1 MYDSYLYFPAT
12 AALYTL
18 TVATVMFFIAG
29 AFVSVTLWFKGKA
42 PSLHHGLNIAA
53 IIKAFIFDCL
63 LQVQILKISF
73 VRWLM
78 HFCIFIGFLGLFAQ
92 TTVMA
97 LASHF
102 LPPDTAL
109 ARTMFKSSSAA
120 FGGCGARVLDVWGDF
135 FGLMLIV
142 GLAIAIV
149 RRYIIKTKQLETIQK
164 DTLSICLLTTIALT
178 GFLCEGLRLTNPLY
192 AQVAAYSFV
201 GNILAGIFKGM
212 GFTSANYYPWVW
224 LHAVIS
230 LFFCGYIPFS
240 KAWHVIVSPIEI
252 VIDASERAH

>member
-18 TVATVMFFIAG
+18 TVAAVMFFIAG
-29 AFVSVTLWFKGKA
+29 VFVSVTLWVKGKA
-42 PSLHHGLNIAA
+42 PSLHHALNSAA
-53 IIKAFIFDCL
+53 MIKAFIFDCL
-63 LQVQILKISF
+63 LQVQILKVSF

-102 LPPDTAL
+102 ISPDTAL
-109 ARTMFKSSSAA
+109 ARTMFEFPGSPA
-120 FGGCGARVLDVWGDF
+120 GGFGARVLDVWGDF
-135 FGLMLIV
+135 FGLMLIA

-149 RRYIIKTKQLETIQK
+149 RRYIVKTKQLETIQK

-178 GFLCEGLRLTNPLY
+178 GFLCEGLRLTNPTY
-192 AQVAAYSFV
+192 ADVAAYSFV
-201 GNILAGIFKGM
+201 GNIIAGFFKSM
-212 GFTSANYYPWVW
+212 GFTAAVYTPWVW
-224 LHAVIS
+224 VHALVS

-240 KAWHVIVSPIEI
+240 KAWHLIVSPIEI
-252 VIDASERAH
+252 VLDASERA

>member
-12 AALYTL
+12 AVLYTL
-18 TVATVMFFIAG
+18 TVIIVLMFIAG
-29 AFVSVTLWFKGKA
+29 AFASVTLWLKGKA

-53 IIKAFIFDCL
+53 IFRAFIFDCL

-78 HFCIFIGFLGLFAQ
+78 HFCIFIGFMGLFAQ

-109 ARTMFKSSSAA
+109 AKSMFNHDISV
-120 FGGCGARVLDVWGDF
+120 GGFGARVLDVWGDF

-149 RRYIIKTKQLETIQK
+149 RRYIVKNKQLETILK

-178 GFLCEGLRLTNPLY
+178 GFLCEGLRLTNPMY
-192 AQVAAYSFV
+192 AHVAAYSFV
-201 GNILAGIFKGM
+201 GNILAGILKGM
-212 GFTSANYYPWVW
+212 GLTSATYTPWVW
-224 LHAVIS
+224 LHAVVS

>member
-12 AALYTL
+12 VALYAL
-18 TVATVMFFIAG
+18 SVITVIVLFAG
-29 AFVSVTLWFKGKA
+29 IFSSVTLWFKGKA
-42 PSLHHGLNIAA
+42 PSLHHGLNTAA

>member
-12 AALYTL
+12 AALYSL
-18 TVATVMFFIAG
+18 TVIIVLVFIAG
-29 AFVSVTLWFKGKA
+29 AFASVTLWSKGKA
-42 PSLHHGLNIAA
+42 PSLHHALNSPA

-63 LQVQILKISF
+63 LQVQILKVSF

-78 HFCIFIGFLGLFAQ
+78 HICIFIGFMGLFAQ

-102 LPPDTAL
+102 LPPDTLL
-109 ARTMFKSSSAA
+109 AKSMFNQYISV
-120 FGGCGARVLDVWGDF
+120 GGFGARVLDVWGDF

-142 GLAIAIV
+142 GLIIAIV
-149 RRYIIKTKQLETIQK
+149 RRYIVKSKQLETIQK
-164 DTLSICLLTTIALT
+164 DTISICLLTTIALT
-178 GFLCEGLRLTNPLY
+178 GFLCEGLRLTNPVY

-201 GNILAGIFKGM
+201 GNILAGIFKGT
-212 GFTSANYYPWVW
+212 GLTAANYSPWVW
-224 LHAVIS
+224 LHALVS

>member
-12 AALYTL
+12 AVLYTL
-18 TVATVMFFIAG
+18 TVIIVLFFIAG
-29 AFVSVTLWFKGKA
+29 ALASVTLWFKGKA
-42 PSLHHGLNIAA
+42 PSLHHGLNIPA
-53 IIKAFIFDCL
+53 IVKAFIFDCL
-63 LQVQILKISF
+63 LQAQILKISF

-109 ARTMFKSSSAA
+109 AKTMFKFPDAP
-120 FGGCGARVLDVWGDF
+120 FGGFGARVLDVWGDF

-149 RRYIIKTKQLETIQK
+149 RRYIVKTKQLETIQK
-164 DTLSICLLTTIALT
+164 DTISICLLTTIALT
-178 GFLCEGLRLTNPLY
+178 GFLCEGLRLTNPMY
-192 AQVAAYSFV
+192 ADIAAYSFV

-212 GFTSANYYPWVW
+212 GLTSATYNPWVW
-224 LHAVIS
+224 LHAVVS
-230 LFFCGYIPFS
+230 LFFCGYLPFS

>member
-18 TVATVMFFIAG
+18 TVFIVLVFIAG
-29 AFVSVTLWFKGKA
+29 AFASVTLWFKGKA
-42 PSLHHGLNIAA
+42 PSLHHGLNIPALV
-53 IIKAFIFDCL
+53 KAFIFDCL

-78 HFCIFIGFLGLFAQ
+78 HFCIFIGFMGLFAE

-102 LPPDTAL
+102 LPPGTAL
-109 ARTMFKSSSAA
+109 AKTMFNHVDKV
-120 FGGCGARVLDVWGDF
+120 GGFGARVLDVWGDF
-135 FGLMLIV
+135 FGLMLVV
-142 GLAIAIV
+142 GLVIAIV

-164 DTLSICLLTTIALT
+164 DTLSLCLLTTIALT
-178 GFLCEGLRLTNPLY
+178 GFLCEGLRLTSPVF
-192 AQVAAYSFV
+192 ASVAAYSFV
-201 GNILAGIFKGM
+201 GNALAGIFSSM
-212 GFTSANYYPWVW
+212 GWTAATYKSWVW
-224 LHAVIS
+224 LHAIVS

-240 KAWHVIVSPIEI
+240 KAWHIIVSPIEI

>member
-18 TVATVMFFIAG
+18 TVLIVLVFMAG
-29 AFVSVTLWFKGKA
+29 AFASVTLWFKGKA
-42 PSLHHGLNIAA
+42 PSLNRGLNIPA
-53 IIKAFIFDCL
+53 ILKAFILDCL

-78 HFCIFIGFLGLFAQ
+78 HFCIFIGFMGLFAE

-109 ARTMFKSSSAA
+109 AQTMFNHVDSL
-120 FGGCGARVLDVWGDF
+120 GGFGARVLDVWGDV
-135 FGLMLIV
+135 FGLLLVI

-149 RRYIIKTKQLETIQK
+149 RRYVVKTKQLDTITK
-164 DTLSICLLTTIALT
+164 DTVSVVLLTIIALS
-178 GFLCEGLRLTNPLY
+178 GFLCEGLRLINPMY
-192 AQVAAYSFV
+192 DSVAAYSFV
-201 GNILAGIFKGM
+201 GNALAGIFSGM
-212 GFTSANYYPWVW
+212 GLTAATYTVWVW
-224 LHAVIS
+224 LHAIVS
-230 LFFCGYIPFS
+230 LFFCAYIPFS

>member
-18 TVATVMFFIAG
+18 TVIIVLVFIAG
-29 AFVSVTLWFKGKA
+29 AFASVTLWFKGKA
-42 PSLHHGLNIAA
+42 PSLHHGLNMPA

-63 LQVQILKISF
+63 LQVQILKVSF

-78 HFCIFIGFLGLFAQ
+78 HFCIFIGFMGLFAE

-102 LPPDTAL
+102 VPPDTAL
-109 ARTMFKSSSAA
+109 AQTMFNHVDSV
-120 FGGCGARVLDVWGDF
+120 GGFGARVLDMWGDL
-135 FGLMLIV
+135 FGLMLVV

-164 DTLSICLLTTIALT
+164 DSVSLCLLSIIALT
-178 GFLCEGLRLTNPLY
+178 GFLCEGLRLTNPMY
-192 AQVAAYSFV
+192 DSVAAFSFV
-201 GNILAGIFKGM
+201 GNALSGILSGM
-212 GFTSANYYPWVW
+212 GFTAASYTLWVW
-224 LHAVIS
+224 LHALVS
-230 LFFCGYIPFS
+230 LFFCAYIPFS

-252 VIDASERAH
+252 VLDASERAH

>member
-12 AALYTL
+12 AALYSL
-18 TVATVMFFIAG
+18 TVIVVLVFIAG
-29 AFVSVTLWFKGKA
+29 AFVSCTLWFKGKA
-42 PSLHHGLNIAA
+42 PSLHHALNNQA

-63 LQVQILKISF
+63 LQVQILKVSF

-78 HFCIFIGFLGLFAQ
+78 HFCIFIGFMGLFAQ

-109 ARTMFKSSSAA
+109 ANSMFNQSISV
-120 FGGCGARVLDVWGDF
+120 GGFGARVLDVWGDF

-142 GLAIAIV
+142 GLSIAIV
-149 RRYIIKTKQLETIQK
+149 RRYIVKSKQLETIQK
-164 DTLSICLLTTIALT
+164 DTISICLLTTIALT

-192 AQVAAYSFV
+192 ANVAAYSFV
-201 GNILAGIFKGM
+201 GNILAGMFKSFGM
-212 GFTSANYYPWVW
+212 TAATYSPWVW
-224 LHAVIS
+224 LHALVS